1 LAVGSVTL
9 GLFLYIDLFRLL
21 KKERIR
27 FAKPSFPLGYSNFK
41 KSLPLLGKSLF
52 ENVRQQG
59 VRLVLAPLAGPV
71 ALAAFSTMR
80 TGANVALQGL
90 NTIVNPIVP
99 DLMRFLHERDQPR
112 SEAAFSTIWIVV
124 VALMAPGVV
133 ILQLIM
139 EPFFVF
145 WTQGKIL
152 FDPFLF
158 ATLSVG
164 VLVYAVI
171 QPAMA
176 VVIGNNLTKLQLW
189 LSAIAAL
196 TLFLVLIL
204 SVPLIGVIGAAIALL
219 LAEIAAAI
227 GYKIHAKRWLK
238 QNQLLWPR
246 RPFNLAIT
254 SVVISALTLIGII
267 WISEYKWIILTIS
280 MLLFAWNFWRFWQVL
295 PAVAIESAKN
305 IISKIP
311 GFRRLLF
318 LFDMRFI

>member
-1 LAVGSVTL
+1 
-9 GLFLYIDLFRLL
+9 
-21 KKERIR
+21 
-27 FAKPSFPLGYSNFK
+27 
-41 KSLPLLGKSLF
+41 
-52 ENVRQQG
+52 
-59 VRLVLAPLAGPV
+59 
-71 ALAAFSTMR
+71 
-80 TGANVALQGL
+80 
-90 NTIVNPIVP
+90 
-99 DLMRFLHERDQPR
+99 
-112 SEAAFSTIWIVV
+112 
-124 VALMAPGVV
+124 
-133 ILQLIM
+133 
-139 EPFFVF
+139 
-145 WTQGKIL
+145 
-152 FDPFLF
+152 
-158 ATLSVG
+158 
-164 VLVYAVI
+164 
-171 QPAMA
+171 
-176 VVIGNNLTKLQLW
+176 
-189 LSAIAAL
+189 
-196 TLFLVLIL
+196 LIL